1 MEIVNVPKIVS
12 RFSGFILILTFV
24 SGSRFIGCPKY
35 TDYYYKRIN
44 LEKKVPG
51 LVTCFR
57 SPIGGIR
64 YRLSPIGGIRYRL
77 SPMGDI
83 RYRPIGRKSTHENKH
98 STRSI
103 TVKRN
108 TESRCTAIILIAAQT
123 FQAKALRQ

>member
-24 SGSRFIGCPKY
+24 SGSRFIGYPKY

-64 YRLSPIGGIRYRL
+64 YRLSPI
-77 SPMGDI
+77 GDI